1 MYIETTAYF
10 LHVLF
15 RSFEEMLKTKP
26 ELSEQIC
33 IREYDTKAE
42 ITYGDLNKRA
52 NKLARVLMNKVKD
65 RACQNP
71 DGDFL
76 VALRFLP
83 SIDLIVTMV
92 ALSKC
97 GLSYVP
103 IAPNWPPGRIGMLL
117 SNAKPLMII
126 TNAKANLIYKAVKDY
141 MGSDPTNPLP
151 SIYQVHIFYLYL
163 ITKFLKTSL
172 VSHFLK

>member
-151 SIYQVHIFYLYL
+151 SIYQVHILY
-163 ITKFLKTSL
+163 I
-172 VSHFLK
+172 